1 MWSYVSVSA
10 AGADAGSEGVTE
22 QEQDDIRSVVATDC
36 WLFHTVF
43 KYPSLFGESLFVIR
57 VAISRWH
64 CCDETESYKL
74 ETEFN
79 N

>member
-36 WLFHTVF
+36 
-43 KYPSLFGESLFVIR
+43 
-57 VAISRWH
+57 
-64 CCDETESYKL
+64 
-74 ETEFN
+74 
-79 N
+79 